1 MSFHMTT
8 IPNLVLP
15 YSIHHESKN
24 STWHLSTLF
33 LEHIPFHHER
43 LIFCCIGSDR
53 CTGDTLGPLT
63 GSFLNKSTNFP
74 YEIIGTLEKPLHAL
88 NLDETLQELNNHTTK
103 PFIIAIDACL
113 GSESGVG
120 HIAVQDGP
128 ILPGKAVNKEL
139 PPIGDISVKGIV
151 NIGGFMEMLVLQNT
165 RLHISYV
172 MAEKLT
178 RAFILAAHRYS
189 LKRVDESD
197 HNTDNENTWQQV
209 SSLDIR

>member
-1 MSFHMTT
+1 MNT
-8 IPNLVLP
+8 IPSSVLP

-24 STWHLSTLF
+24 AIWHLSTLF

-63 GSFLNKSTNFP
+63 GSFLSKSISFP
-74 YEIIGTLEKPLHAL
+74 YEIVGTLENPLHAL
-88 NLDETLQELNNHTTK
+88 NLDSILQELHHHTTK

-113 GSESGVG
+113 GNENAVG

-128 ILPGKAVNKEL
+128 ILPGKAVKKQL

-151 NIGGFMEMLVLQNT
+151 NVGGFMEMLVLQNT
-165 RLHISYV
+165 RLHISYA
-172 MAEKLT
+172 MAEKLA
-178 RAFILAAHRYS
+178 RAFILATHRYS
-189 LKRVDESD
+189 LKQVDESD
-197 HNTDNENTWQQV
+197 QNTDNEYTGQQI
-209 SSLDIR
+209 SSLDLR

>member
-1 MSFHMTT
+1 MTT
-8 IPNLVLP
+8 IPNPVLP

-24 STWHLSTLF
+24 SIWHLSTLF

-63 GSFLNKSTNFP
+63 GSFLNKSISFP
-74 YEIIGTLEKPLHAL
+74 YEIVGTLENPLHAL
-88 NLDETLQELNNHTTK
+88 NLDTTLQQLNHHTTK

-113 GSESGVG
+113 GKESTVG

-128 ILPGKAVNKEL
+128 ILPGKAVKKEL

-151 NIGGFMEMLVLQNT
+151 NVGGFMEMLVLQNT
-165 RLHISYV
+165 RLHISYA
-172 MAEKLT
+172 MAEKLA
-178 RAFILAAHRYS
+178 RAFILASHRYL
-189 LKRVDESD
+189 LKRIEEGD
-197 HNTDNENTWQQV
+197 HNTDNENTRQQV
-209 SSLDIR
+209 SSLDVR